1 MGCKMKSSVVFLI
14 LLLSLLSLPALLLA
28 QDTASITGTV
38 TDPTGAAIG
47 GAQVTVSNAEHGI
60 KRTTVSN
67 SDGEWSAPAL
77 TPGKYDLTVAAQ
89 GFKKYEVKGLILR
102 VAQKARVD
110 SSLQVGAS
118 STEITVEGSNVAQ
131 IETQSSEV
139 SGVVTGKE
147 ISQLELNGRNFTQL
161 VTLAPGV
168 TNQSGQDEAQVGVNG
183 NVAYSVNGGRTEY
196 NNWELDGG
204 DNLDNGSNTS
214 MNVYPSLEAIAEV
227 KVLTS
232 NYGAQY
238 GRNGSGTVEVETKS
252 GTNTFH
258 GSAYEFLRNDAFNA
272 NNYFNAGNPVPEYK
286 KHDFGYTI
294 GGPVYIPGLYNKNR
308 DKTFFFWSQEW
319 RRERTPAPT
328 NATRVPTTLERSGDF
343 SDVCPPANT
352 PFDTTTA
359 ANFPN
364 CPVTNPGSGNP
375 LMPAGTSPNWF
386 PGYKVPIDAANGAD
400 ALEQLIPPP
409 TSEANG
415 IGTWQAF
422 PISPTTW
429 REELIRIDHNFTSNW
444 RGMFRYIHDSWAT
457 VYPNPLWT
465 GGTSFPTLQTNF
477 SGPSVGMVARLTATL
492 SPTLLNEFVASYTT
506 DHINLTL
513 IGPWQRPAN
522 MTFGLFNNGGG
533 GKIAGIGLAGGAFDG
548 LSEDPGYIPNG
559 PLNSNPTYTYRDN
572 VTKIVGTHSLQFG
585 AYFTA
590 AQKNEIPQ
598 PGVSTNG
605 LLSFDAGNTAVTT
618 GNPFADLLMGNIS
631 QFQQQ
636 KSVIKTY
643 NRYKIFEPYFQDDWR
658 ASKRLTL
665 NLGLRLSLF
674 GTQRERYHNAW
685 NWDPAAYIAGAS
697 NLNPDGTLVSGANL
711 FNGWVQCGV
720 GKEPAG
726 CTKGHLFNPAPRIGF
741 AFDPKGDGRWAV
753 RGGYGVFFEHMN
765 ANEAGTG
772 ALEPQNPAT
781 LTVSVNSIGGYSNLV
796 PQTGTTATPLSVISL
811 PDQMHWPYVQQ
822 WHFDIE
828 HSLFKNTV
836 LTMGYVG
843 SKGTHLTRQYD
854 LNQVLPTPLSQ
865 NPYGIHEPMGVGIQQ
880 TTGGATECGTTTD
893 AYGVPIDGTTPSLIP
908 LPYAGPG
915 ALSPAVNAGIAVC
928 GVNPNPFRPFQGV
941 GGITRKDQTSSSVYH
956 AFQVNLR
963 KAVGSLLF
971 NLSYTLS
978 HSIDDSSSGGDLTIP
993 NTYNLEAYRASS
1005 NFDQRHSFTLS
1016 YVYDLPFF
1024 RAPGLA
1030 HSFLGGWQWSGIT
1043 LIQTGTPFTVTN
1055 GGFGGIPGDNAG
1067 VANTVAAN
1075 GVSSLPDRVGDP
1087 TSGVVQVANPG
1098 FGPAFFNPAAFV
1110 GPRGLTFGDEGRNS
1124 LTNPRRT
1131 NFDMALF
1138 KHFAVNERVGFE
1150 FRAEAFNVFNHT
1162 EFAWLGGGAG
1172 SAGGNSP
1179 FSSPTNTATCYGGPN
1194 FSAGD
1199 PSCVLPPDSPTST
1212 NQGSPFLR
1220 AASAHNPRILQLGL
1234 KFIF

>member
-1 MGCKMKSSVVFLI
+1 MGCKMKSSLVFLI
-14 LLLSLLSLPALLLA
+14 LLLSLLSAPATLLG
-28 QDTASITGTV
+28 QDTASLTGTV
-38 TDPTGAAIG
+38 TDPTGAAVAN
-47 GAQVTVSNAEHGI
+47 AQVTVTNAEHGI

-67 SDGEWSAPAL
+67 SDGEWAAPAL
-77 TPGKYDLTVAAQ
+77 TPGKYDLAVVAP
-89 GFKKYEVKGLILR
+89 GFKKYEVRGLILR

-161 VTLAPGV
+161 ITLAPGV

-328 NATRVPTTLERSGDF
+328 NATRVPTTLERGGDF

-352 PFDTTTA
+352 QFDTTTA

-375 LMPAGTSPNWF
+375 LMPPGTSPNWF
-386 PGYKVPIDAANGAD
+386 PGYKVPIDTANGAD

-477 SGPSVGMVARLTATL
+477 NGPSVGMVARLTATL

-533 GKIAGIGLAGGAFDG
+533 GKVAGIGLAGGAFDG

-643 NRYKIFEPYFQDDWR
+643 NRYKIFEPYFQDDWH

-726 CTKGHLFNPAPRIGF
+726 CTKGHLLNPAPRIGF

-865 NPYGIHEPMGVGIQQ
+865 NPYGIHEPIGVGIQQ
-880 TTGGATECGTTTD
+880 ATGGATECGTTTD

-915 ALSPAVNAGIAVC
+915 VLSPAVNAGIAVC

-971 NLSYTLS
+971 NLSYTFS

-1110 GPRGLTFGDEGRNS
+1110 APRGLTFGDEGRNS

>member
-1 MGCKMKSSVVFLI
+1 MKNRSVYLLCLMSI
-14 LLLSLLSLPALLLA
+14 LLAAWSLSA
-28 QDTASITGTV
+28 QESATLTGTV
-38 TDPTGAAIG
+38 ADPTGAAVPN
-47 GAQVTVSNAEHGI
+47 AQITVTNAEHGI
-60 KRTTVSN
+60 ARETVTNGDGVWTT
-67 SDGEWSAPAL
+67 PAL
-77 TPGKYDLTVAAQ
+77 PPGKYDLSVTAA
-89 GFKKYEVKGLILR
+89 GFKKYEVKGVILR

-110 SSLQVGAS
+110 TALQVGGTS
-118 STEITVEGSNVAQ
+118 SEITVEGATVAQ
-131 IETQSSEV
+131 VETQSSEV

-161 VTLAPGV
+161 ITLAPGV

-286 KHDFGYTI
+286 KHDFGYTF
-294 GGPVYIPGLYNKNR
+294 GGPVYIPGVYNKNR

-319 RRERTPAPT
+319 RRERTPAAT
-328 NATRVPTTLERSGDF
+328 NATIVPTTAERSGNF
-343 SDVCPPANT
+343 SDVCPAAGT
-352 PFDTTTA
+352 PYSTA
-359 ANFPN
+359 ESAQFPN
-364 CPVTNPGSGNP
+364 CPVTNPGNGNP
-375 LMPAGTSPNWF
+375 LMPAGPTNWF
-386 PGYKVPIDAANGAD
+386 PNYQVPIDTANGAD
-400 ALEQLIPPP
+400 ALEQLIPAP
-409 TSEANG
+409 TSESNG
-415 IGTWQAF
+415 VGIWQAF

-429 REELIRIDHNFTSNW
+429 REELIRVDHNFTGNW
-444 RGMFRYIHDSWAT
+444 RAMFRYIHDSWGT
-457 VYPNPLWT
+457 IYPNPLWT
-465 GGTSFPTLQTNF
+465 SGTSFPTLQTNF
-477 SGPSVGMVARLTATL
+477 NGPSVGMVARLTATL

-513 IGPWQRPAN
+513 VGPWQRPSN
-522 MTFGLFNNGGG
+522 MTFGLFPNGGG
-533 GKIAGIGLAGGAFDG
+533 GKISGIGLAGGPFNG
-548 LSEDPGYIPNG
+548 ISEDPGYIPNG

-572 VTKIVGTHSLQFG
+572 VTKVVGTHNLQFG

-605 LLSFDAGNTAVTT
+605 LLSFDASNSGVTT

-636 KSVIKTY
+636 KSVLKTY

-658 ASKRLTL
+658 VTHRLTL
-665 NLGLRLSLF
+665 NLGLRMSLF
-674 GTQRERYHNAW
+674 GTQREKYKNAW
-685 NWDPAAYIAGAS
+685 NWDPAAYVQGGS
-697 NLNPDGTLVSGANL
+697 DLNPDGTLVTGANQ

-726 CTKGHLFNPAPRIGF
+726 CTNGHLLNPAPRLGF
-741 AFDPKGDGRWAV
+741 AFDPKGDGHWAI

-781 LTVSVNSIGGYSNLV
+781 LTTSLTTIGGYSNLA
-796 PQTGTTATPLSVISL
+796 PQTGGALTPLSVISL
-811 PDQMHWPYVQQ
+811 PDQIHWPYVQQ
-822 WHFDIE
+822 WHLDVQ
-828 HSLFKNTV
+828 HDLYKNAV
-836 LTMGYVG
+836 LTVGYVG
-843 SKGTHLTRQYD
+843 SKGTHLSRQYD

-865 NPYGIHEPMGVGIQQ
+865 NPYGLHEPIGVGLNPAG
-880 TTGGATECGTTTD
+880 TAPSECGTGNNND
-893 AYGVPIDGTTPSLIP
+893 AYGVPSDGTTPSGTAIS
-908 LPYAGPG
+908 YAGPG
-915 ALSPAVNAGIAVC
+915 VLSPAVNAAIAVC
-928 GVNPNPFRPFQGV
+928 GVNPNPFRPYLGFA
-941 GGITRKDQTSSSVYH
+941 GIKRQDQTASSVYH
-956 AFQVNLR
+956 ALQINLR
-963 KAVGSLLF
+963 QSVGGLLF
-971 NLSYTLS
+971 NLSYTYS
-978 HSIDDSSSGGDLTIP
+978 HSIDDASSGGDLTLP
-993 NTYNLEAYRASS
+993 NTYNLNAYRANS

-1024 RAPGLA
+1024 KAPGLK
-1030 HSFLGGWQWSGIT
+1030 HTLLGGWQWSGIT

-1055 GGFGGIPGDNAG
+1055 GGFNGIPGDNAG
-1067 VANTVAAN
+1067 VSNTIAAN
-1075 GVSSLPDRVGDP
+1075 GVTSQPDIVGDP
-1087 TSGVVQVANPG
+1087 KSGIVQVPAAG

-1110 GPRGLTFGDEGRNS
+1110 APRGLTFGDVGRNS

-1138 KHFAVNERVGFE
+1138 KHFAINERVGFE

-1179 FSSPTNTATCYGGPN
+1179 FSSPTNSATCYGGSN

-1199 PSCVLPPDSPTST
+1199 SSCVDT
-1212 NQGSPFLR
+1212 GSPFLR
-1220 AASAHNPRILQLGL
+1220 AASAHNPRILQLGA

>member
-1 MGCKMKSSVVFLI
+1 MKSSLVFLI

-28 QDTASITGTV
+28 QDTASITGTI

-110 SSLQVGAS
+110 SPLQVGAS

-161 VTLAPGV
+161 ITLAPGV
-168 TNQSGQDEAQVGVNG
+168 TNQSGQDEGQVGVNG

-319 RRERTPAPT
+319 RRERTPAAT
-328 NATRVPTTLERSGDF
+328 NATVVPTTAERNGDF
-343 SDVCPPANT
+343 SDVCPVPGNYVPGTGAG
-352 PFDTTTA
+352 TTA
-359 ANFPN
+359 GDFPN
-364 CPVTNPGSGNP
+364 CPLTNPGNGNP
-375 LMPAGTSPNWF
+375 LMPAGPVGLFPNNR
-386 PGYKVPIDAANGAD
+386 VPIDTANGAD
-400 ALEQLIPPP
+400 ALEQLIPAP

-415 IGTWQAF
+415 VGTWQAF

-429 REELIRIDHNFTSNW
+429 REELIRVDHNFTSNW

-457 VYPNPLWT
+457 IYPNPLWT

-477 SGPSVGMVARLTATL
+477 NGPSVGMVARLTSTF

-513 IGPWQRPAN
+513 VGPWQRPAN
-522 MTFGLFNNGGG
+522 MTFGVFPNGGG
-533 GKIAGIGLAGGAFDG
+533 GKIAGIGLANGPFGGI
-548 LSEDPGYIPNG
+548 SEDPGYIPNG

-572 VTKIVGTHSLQFG
+572 VTKVAGTHNLQFG

-605 LLSFDAGNTAVTT
+605 LLTFDSSNSAVTT
-618 GNPFADLLMGNIS
+618 GNSFADLLMGNIS

-636 KSVIKTY
+636 KAVIKTY

-658 ASKRLTL
+658 ASHRLSL
-665 NLGLRLSLF
+665 NLGLRFSLF

-685 NWDPAAYIAGAS
+685 NWDPAAYVAGAS
-697 NLNPDGTLVSGANL
+697 NLNPDGTLVTGGNE

-720 GKEPAG
+720 GREPAG

-741 AFDPKGDGRWAV
+741 AFDPKGDGRWAL
-753 RGGYGVFFEHMN
+753 RGGYGIFFEHMN

-772 ALEPQNPAT
+772 ALEPQNPLT
-781 LTVSVNSIGGYSNLV
+781 LTTSVTTIGGYANLV
-796 PQTGTTATPLSVISL
+796 PQTAGSATPLSVISL
-811 PDQMHWPYVQQ
+811 PDQIHWPYVQQ
-822 WHFDIE
+822 WHLDLQ
-828 HSLFKNTV
+828 HDLFKNTV
-836 LTMGYVG
+836 ITVGYVG
-843 SKGTHLTRQYD
+843 SKGTHLSRQYD
-854 LNQVLPTPLSQ
+854 LNQVFPTPLSQ
-865 NPYGIHEPMGVGIQQ
+865 NPYGLHEPMGIG
-880 TTGGATECGTTTD
+880 TNSSTNLPTECGTTTD
-893 AYGVPIDGTTPSLIP
+893 AYLVPIDGTTPSGASLG
-908 LPYAGPG
+908 YAGPG
-915 ALSPAVNAGIAVC
+915 VLSPAVNAGIALC
-928 GVNPNPFRPFQGV
+928 GVNPNPFRPYVGV
-941 GGITRKDQTSSSVYH
+941 AGIKRQDQTASSVYH
-956 AFQVNLR
+956 ALQLSLR

-971 NLSYTLS
+971 NLSYTYS
-978 HSIDDSSSGGDLTIP
+978 HSIDDASSGGDLTLP
-993 NTYNLEAYRASS
+993 DTYNMEAYRASS
-1005 NFDQRHSFTLS
+1005 NYDQRHSFTLS

-1024 RAPGLA
+1024 KAPGLT

-1055 GGFGGIPGDNAG
+1055 GGGSGIPGDNAG
-1067 VANTVAAN
+1067 VANTIAAN
-1075 GVSSLPDRVGDP
+1075 GVQSLPDMVGDP
-1087 TSGVVQVANPG
+1087 RSGIVQTPAQG
-1098 FGPAFFNPAAFV
+1098 FGPLFFNPAAFV
-1110 GPRGLTFGDEGRNS
+1110 APRGLTFGDTGRNS

-1138 KHFAVNERVGFE
+1138 KHFAVTERASFE

-1179 FSSPTNTATCYGGPN
+1179 FSSPTNKATCYSGGTN
-1194 FSAGD
+1194 FSAD
-1199 PSCVLPPDSPTST
+1199 C
-1212 NQGSPFLR
+1212 GSPFMR
-1220 AASAHNPRILQLGL
+1220 AAAAHNPRILQLGA

>member
-1 MGCKMKSSVVFLI
+1 MKI
-14 LLLSLLSLPALLLA
+14 RQLLLCSLVSLLFASLCAVA
-28 QDTASITGTV
+28 QESATLTGTV
-38 TDPTGAAIG
+38 TDPTGAAVAN
-47 GAQVTVSNAEHGI
+47 AQIKVANAEHGI
-60 KRTTVSN
+60 ERSTVSN
-67 SDGEWSAPAL
+67 GAGEWATPALPPGTYDLSISAP
-77 TPGKYDLTVAAQ
+77 
-89 GFKKYEVKGLILR
+89 GFKKYEVRGVILR

-110 SSLQVGAS
+110 TALQVGAA
-118 STEITVEGSNVAQ
+118 STEVTVEGSTVAQ
-131 IETQSSEV
+131 VETQSSEV

-161 VTLAPGV
+161 ITLAPGV

-272 NNYFNAGNPVPEYK
+272 NNWFNAGNPIPEYK

-294 GGPVYIPGLYNKNR
+294 GGPVYIPGVYNRNR

-319 RRERTPAPT
+319 RRERTPAAT
-328 NATRVPTTLERSGDF
+328 NATIVPTTLERSGDF
-343 SDVCPPANT
+343 SDVCPAPGST
-352 PFDTTTA
+352 YVPGTGTGTTS
-359 ANFPN
+359 NDFPN
-364 CPVTNPGSGNP
+364 CPITNPTNGNP
-375 LMPAGTSPNWF
+375 LMPAGPAGFFPNN
-386 PGYKVPIDAANGAD
+386 KVPIDTANGAD
-400 ALEQLIPPP
+400 ALEQLIPAP
-409 TSEANG
+409 TTESNG
-415 IGTWQAF
+415 VGTWQAF

-429 REELIRIDHNFTSNW
+429 REELIRVDHNFTSNW
-444 RGMFRYIHDSWAT
+444 RGMFRYIHDSWST
-457 VYPNPLWT
+457 LYPNPLWT

-477 SGPSVGMVARLTATL
+477 NGPSVGMVARLTATL

-513 IGPWQRPAN
+513 VGPWQRPAN

-572 VTKIVGTHSLQFG
+572 VTKVVGTHNLQFG

-605 LLSFDAGNTAVTT
+605 LLSFDAGNSGVTT

-631 QFQQQ
+631 NFQQQ

-658 ASKRLTL
+658 VTRQLTL

-674 GTQRERYHNAW
+674 GTQREKYKNAW
-685 NWDPAAYIAGAS
+685 NWDPAAYVGGAS
-697 NLNPDGTLVSGANL
+697 DLNPDGTLVSGANE

-720 GKEPAG
+720 GREPAG

-741 AFDPKGDGRWAV
+741 AFDPKGDGRWAL
-753 RGGYGVFFEHMN
+753 RGGYGIFFEHMN

-781 LTVSVNSIGGYSNLV
+781 LTTTVRSIGGYANIV
-796 PQTGTTATPLSVISL
+796 PQTGGTATPLSVISL
-811 PDQMHWPYVQQ
+811 PDQIHWPYVQQ
-822 WHFDIE
+822 WHLDIQ
-828 HSLFKNTV
+828 HDLLKNTV
-836 LTMGYVG
+836 LTVGYVG
-843 SKGTHLTRQYD
+843 SKGTHLSRQYD
-854 LNQVLPTPLSQ
+854 LNQLFPTPASE
-865 NPYGIHEPMGVGIQQ
+865 NPYGLHEPMGVGVDPVSQ
-880 TTGGATECGTTTD
+880 GPTECGSGNNTD
-893 AYGVPIDGTTPSLIP
+893 AYGVPSDSTTPSFAP
-908 LPYAGPG
+908 LAYAGPG
-915 ALSPAVNAGIAVC
+915 ILSPAVNAAIAVC
-928 GVNPNPFRPFQGV
+928 GVNPDPFRPYVGV
-941 GGITRKDQTSSSVYH
+941 GGIKRVDQMSSSIYH
-956 AFQVNLR
+956 ALQFNLR
-963 KAVGSLLF
+963 QSVGSLLF
-971 NLSYTLS
+971 NLAYTYS
-978 HSIDDSSSGGDLTIP
+978 HSIDDASSGGDLTIP
-993 NTYNLEAYRASS
+993 DAYNFAAYRASS
-1005 NFDQRHSFTLS
+1005 NFDQRHSFSLS

-1024 RAPGLA
+1024 KKPGLV
-1030 HSFLGGWQWSGIT
+1030 HTLLGGWQWSGIT
-1043 LIQTGTPFTVTN
+1043 FVQTGTPFTVTN
-1055 GGFGGIPGDNAG
+1055 GGGNGVPGDTAG
-1067 VANTVAAN
+1067 VANTIAAN
-1075 GVSSLPDRVGDP
+1075 GVPSQPDTVADP
-1087 TSGVVQVANPG
+1087 KAGIVQNSVPSFGPIYFNPG
-1098 FGPAFFNPAAFV
+1098 AFV
-1110 GPRGLTFGDEGRNS
+1110 APRGLTFGNTGRNT
-1124 LTNPRRT
+1124 LVNPRRT

-1138 KHFAVNERVGFE
+1138 KHFAITERASFE

-1179 FSSPTNTATCYGGPN
+1179 FSSPTNTATCYGGAN
-1194 FSAGD
+1194 FSAD
-1199 PSCVLPPDSPTST
+1199 C
-1212 NQGSPFLR
+1212 GSPFLR
-1220 AASAHNPRILQLGL
+1220 AAAAHNARILQLGAKL
-1234 KFIF
+1234 IF

>member
-1 MGCKMKSSVVFLI
+1 MKACAVVF
-14 LLLSLLSLPALLLA
+14 ALY
-28 QDTASITGTV
+28 ASILFASIPVSAQESATLTGTV
-38 TDPTGAAIG
+38 TDPTGATVPN
-47 GAQVTVSNAEHGI
+47 AQVSVNNAEHGI
-60 KRTTVSN
+60 KRTTLSN
-67 SDGEWSAPAL
+67 GDGVWATPAL
-77 TPGKYDLTVAAQ
+77 PPGKYDLEVRAP
-89 GFKKYEVKGLILR
+89 GFKKYEIKGVILR

-110 SSLQVGAS
+110 TTLEVGGATS
-118 STEITVEGSNVAQ
+118 EVSVEGSTVAQ
-131 IETQSSEV
+131 VETQSSEV

-272 NNYFNAGNPVPEYK
+272 NNWFNAGNPVPEYK

-294 GGPVYIPGLYNKNR
+294 GGPVYIPGVYNKNR

-319 RRERTPAPT
+319 RRERTPAAT
-328 NATRVPTTLERSGDF
+328 NATIVPTTAERGGDF
-343 SDVCPPANT
+343 SDVCPAPGNYV
-352 PFDTTTA
+352 PGKGSGTTA
-359 ANFPN
+359 GDFPN
-364 CPVTNPGSGNP
+364 CPITNPTNGNP
-375 LMPAGTSPNWF
+375 LMPGGPVGLFPNNR
-386 PGYKVPIDAANGAD
+386 VPIDTAHGAD
-400 ALEQLIPPP
+400 ALENLIPAP

-429 REELIRIDHNFTSNW
+429 REELIRVDHNFTSNW
-444 RGMFRYIHDSWAT
+444 RGMFRYIHDSWGT
-457 VYPNPLWT
+457 IFPNPLWT

-477 SGPSVGMVARLTATL
+477 NGPSVGMVARLTSTF

-506 DHINLTL
+506 DHINLVL
-513 IGPWQRPAN
+513 IGPWQRPSS
-522 MTFGLFNNGGG
+522 MTFGLFPNGGG
-533 GKIAGIGLAGGAFDG
+533 GKIAGISLASGPFGGIG
-548 LSEDPGYIPNG
+548 EDPGYIPNG

-572 VTKIVGTHSLQFG
+572 VTKVAGTHNLQFG

-598 PGVSTNG
+598 PSISTNG
-605 LLSFDAGNTAVTT
+605 QLTFDSSNSAVTT
-618 GNPFADLLMGNIS
+618 GNSFADLLMGNIS

-658 ASKRLTL
+658 ASHRLTL
-665 NLGLRLSLF
+665 NLGLRMSLF
-674 GTQRERYHNAW
+674 GTQREKYKHAF
-685 NWDPAAYIAGAS
+685 NWDPAAYVAGAS
-697 NLNPDGTLVSGANL
+697 NLNPDGTLVAGGNQL
-711 FNGWVQCGV
+711 NGWVQCGV
-720 GKEPAG
+720 GREPTG
-726 CTKGHLFNPAPRIGF
+726 CTRGHLLNAAPRLGF
-741 AFDPKGDGRWAV
+741 AFDPKGDGRWAI
-753 RGGYGVFFEHMN
+753 RGGYGIFFEHMN

-781 LTVSVNSIGGYSNLV
+781 LTTAVFTIGGYANLV
-796 PQTGTTATPLSVISL
+796 PQASGTLTPLSVISL
-811 PDQMHWPYVQQ
+811 PDQIHWPYVQQ
-822 WHFDIE
+822 WHFDVQ
-828 HSLFKNTV
+828 HDFTRSTV
-836 LTMGYVG
+836 LTIGYVG
-843 SKGTHLTRQYD
+843 SKGTHLTRRYD
-854 LNQVLPTPLSQ
+854 LNEVHPTPLSQ
-865 NPYGIHEPMGVGIQQ
+865 NPYGLHEPMGVG
-880 TTGGATECGTTTD
+880 TNSTSGGSTECGSGTSND
-893 AYGVPIDGTTPSLIP
+893 AYGVPTDGTTPSGASLG
-908 LPYAGPG
+908 YAGPG
-915 ALSPAVNAGIAVC
+915 VLSPAVNAAIALC
-928 GVNPNPFRPFQGV
+928 GVNANPFRPYVGV
-941 GGITRKDQTSSSVYH
+941 GGIQRQDQTASSVYH
-956 AFQVNLR
+956 AMQVSLR
-963 KAVGSLLF
+963 RAVGSLLF
-971 NLSYTLS
+971 NLSYTYS
-978 HSIDDSSSGGDLTIP
+978 HSIDDASSGGDLTIP
-993 NTYNLEAYRASS
+993 DTYNMEAYRASS

-1024 RAPGLA
+1024 KAPGKL
-1030 HSFLGGWQWSGIT
+1030 HTFLGGWQWSGIT

-1055 GGFGGIPGDNAG
+1055 GGGSGVPGDNAG

-1075 GVSSLPDRVGDP
+1075 GVQSTPDVVADP
-1087 TSGVVQVANPG
+1087 NSGVSRSHSPG
-1098 FGPAFFNPAAFV
+1098 FGPLFYNPGAFAA
-1110 GPRGLTFGDEGRNS
+1110 PRGLTFGDAGRNS
-1124 LTNPRRT
+1124 LVNPRRT

-1138 KHFAVNERVGFE
+1138 KHFAVTERTSFE

-1162 EFAWLGGGAG
+1162 QFAWLGGGAG
-1172 SAGGNSP
+1172 SAAGNSP
-1179 FSSPTNTATCYGGPN
+1179 FSSPTNKATCYSGPN
-1194 FSAGD
+1194 FSAD
-1199 PSCVLPPDSPTST
+1199 C
-1212 NQGSPFLR
+1212 GSPFFR
-1220 AASAHNPRILQLGL
+1220 AAAAHNSRILQLGA

>member
-1 MGCKMKSSVVFLI
+1 
-14 LLLSLLSLPALLLA
+14 
-28 QDTASITGTV
+28 
-38 TDPTGAAIG
+38 
-47 GAQVTVSNAEHGI
+47 
-60 KRTTVSN
+60 
-67 SDGEWSAPAL
+67 
-77 TPGKYDLTVAAQ
+77 
-89 GFKKYEVKGLILR
+89 
-102 VAQKARVD
+102 
-110 SSLQVGAS
+110 
-118 STEITVEGSNVAQ
+118 
-131 IETQSSEV
+131 
-139 SGVVTGKE
+139 
-147 ISQLELNGRNFTQL
+147 
-161 VTLAPGV
+161 
-168 TNQSGQDEAQVGVNG
+168 
-183 NVAYSVNGGRTEY
+183 
-196 NNWELDGG
+196 
-204 DNLDNGSNTS
+204 
-214 MNVYPSLEAIAEV
+214 
-227 KVLTS
+227 
-232 NYGAQY
+232 
-238 GRNGSGTVEVETKS
+238 
-252 GTNTFH
+252 
-258 GSAYEFLRNDAFNA
+258 
-272 NNYFNAGNPVPEYK
+272 
-286 KHDFGYTI
+286 
-294 GGPVYIPGLYNKNR
+294 
-308 DKTFFFWSQEW
+308 
-319 RRERTPAPT
+319 
-328 NATRVPTTLERSGDF
+328 
-343 SDVCPPANT
+343 
-352 PFDTTTA
+352 
-359 ANFPN
+359 
-364 CPVTNPGSGNP
+364 
-375 LMPAGTSPNWF
+375 
-386 PGYKVPIDAANGAD
+386 
-400 ALEQLIPPP
+400 
-409 TSEANG
+409 
-415 IGTWQAF
+415 
-422 PISPTTW
+422 
-429 REELIRIDHNFTSNW
+429 
-444 RGMFRYIHDSWAT
+444 MFRYIHDSWAT
-457 VYPNPLWT
+457 IYPNPLWT

-477 SGPSVGMVARLTATL
+477 NGPSVGMVARLTATL

-533 GKIAGIGLAGGAFDG
+533 GKVAGIGLAGGAFDG

-618 GNPFADLLMGNIS
+618 GNSFADLLMGNIS

-643 NRYKIFEPYFQDDWR
+643 NRYKIFEPYFQDDWH

-685 NWDPAAYIAGAS
+685 NWDPAAYVPGAS
-697 NLNPDGTLVSGANL
+697 NLNPDGTLADGANL

-726 CTKGHLFNPAPRIGF
+726 CTKGHLLNPAPRIGF
-741 AFDPKGDGRWAV
+741 AFDPKGDGRWAL

-781 LTVSVNSIGGYSNLV
+781 LTVSVNSIGGYSNLI

-811 PDQMHWPYVQQ
+811 PDQMRWPYVQQ

-836 LTMGYVG
+836 LTVGYVG

-854 LNQVLPTPLSQ
+854 QNQVLPTPLSQ
-865 NPYGIHEPMGVGIQQ
+865 NPYGIHEPMGVGIQE

-893 AYGVPIDGTTPSLIP
+893 AYGVPIDGTTPSLTP

-915 ALSPAVNAGIAVC
+915 VLSPAVNAAIAVC
-928 GVNPNPFRPFQGV
+928 GVNANPFRPFQGV
-941 GGITRKDQTSSSVYH
+941 GGITRKDQTASSVYH
-956 AFQVNLR
+956 ALQLNLR

-971 NLSYTLS
+971 NLSYTFS
-978 HSIDDSSSGGDLTIP
+978 HSIDDSSSGGDLTFP

-1024 RAPGLA
+1024 RARGLA
-1030 HSFLGGWQWSGIT
+1030 HSLLGGWQWSGIT
-1043 LIQTGTPFTVTN
+1043 IIQTGTPFTVTN
-1055 GGFGGIPGDNAG
+1055 GGFGGVPGDNAG
-1067 VANTVAAN
+1067 VSNTVAAN

-1087 TSGVVQVANPG
+1087 TTGVLQVANPG

-1110 GPRGLTFGDEGRNS
+1110 APRGLTFGNEGRNS

-1150 FRAEAFNVFNHT
+1150 FRAEAFNIFNHN

-1199 PSCVLPPDSPTST
+1199 PSCVLPPDSPTSS

-1220 AASAHNPRILQLGL
+1220 AASAHNSRILQLGL
-1234 KFIF
+1234 KFMF

>member
-1 MGCKMKSSVVFLI
+1 MGCKMKSSLVFLI

-28 QDTASITGTV
+28 QDTASITGTI

-47 GAQVTVSNAEHGI
+47 GAQVTVSNAEHGF

-67 SDGEWSAPAL
+67 SDGEWSTPAL

-110 SSLQVGAS
+110 SPLQVGAS

-161 VTLAPGV
+161 ITLAPGV

-319 RRERTPAPT
+319 RRERTPAAT
-328 NATRVPTTLERSGDF
+328 NATVVPTTAERNGDF
-343 SDVCPPANT
+343 SDVCPVPGNYVPGTGAG
-352 PFDTTTA
+352 TTA
-359 ANFPN
+359 GDFPN
-364 CPVTNPGSGNP
+364 CPLTNPGNGNP
-375 LMPAGTSPNWF
+375 LMPAGPVGLFPNNR
-386 PGYKVPIDAANGAD
+386 VPIDTANGAD
-400 ALEQLIPPP
+400 ALEQLIPAP

-415 IGTWQAF
+415 VGTWQAF

-429 REELIRIDHNFTSNW
+429 REELIRVDHNFTSNW

-457 VYPNPLWT
+457 IYPNPLWT

-477 SGPSVGMVARLTATL
+477 NGPSVGMVARLTSTF

-513 IGPWQRPAN
+513 VGPWQRPAN
-522 MTFGLFNNGGG
+522 MTFGVFPNGGG
-533 GKIAGIGLAGGAFDG
+533 GKIAGIGLANGPFGGIA
-548 LSEDPGYIPNG
+548 EDPGYIPNG

-572 VTKIVGTHSLQFG
+572 VTKVAGTHNLQFG

-605 LLSFDAGNTAVTT
+605 LLTFDSTNSAVTT
-618 GNPFADLLMGNIS
+618 GNSFADLLMGNIS

-636 KSVIKTY
+636 KAVIKTY

-658 ASKRLTL
+658 ASHRLTL
-665 NLGLRLSLF
+665 NLGLRLSMF
-674 GTQRERYHNAW
+674 GTQREKYKNAW
-685 NWDPAAYIAGAS
+685 NWDPAAYVPGAS
-697 NLNPDGTLVSGANL
+697 DLNPDGTLVAGGNE

-741 AFDPKGDGRWAV
+741 AFDPKGDGRWAL

-781 LTVSVNSIGGYSNLV
+781 LTTTVFSIGGYSNLV
-796 PQTGTTATPLSVISL
+796 SQPGGSLTPLSVISL
-811 PDQMHWPYVQQ
+811 PDQIHWPYVQQ
-822 WHFDIE
+822 WHLDVQ
-828 HSLFKNTV
+828 HDLYKNTV
-836 LTMGYVG
+836 LTIGYVG
-843 SKGTHLTRQYD
+843 SKGTHLSRQYD
-854 LNQVLPTPLSQ
+854 LNEVHPTPLSQ
-865 NPYGIHEPMGVGIQQ
+865 NPYGLHEPMGVATNS
-880 TTGGATECGTTTD
+880 TTSLPTECGTTTD
-893 AYGVPIDGTTPSLIP
+893 AYGIPVDGTTPSGTA

-915 ALSPAVNAGIAVC
+915 VLSPAVNAAIALC
-928 GVNPNPFRPFQGV
+928 GAIPDPFRPYVGV
-941 GGITRKDQTSSSVYH
+941 GGIKRQDQTASSVYH
-956 AFQVNLR
+956 ALQLSLR

-971 NLSYTLS
+971 NLSYTYS
-978 HSIDDSSSGGDLTIP
+978 HSIDDASSGGDLTIP
-993 NTYNLEAYRASS
+993 DTYNMAAYRARS

-1024 RAPGLA
+1024 KAPGLT
-1030 HSFLGGWQWSGIT
+1030 HTLLGGWQWSGIT
-1043 LIQTGTPFTVTN
+1043 VIQTGTPFTVTN
-1055 GGFGGIPGDNAG
+1055 GGGSGVPGDNAG
-1067 VANTVAAN
+1067 VANTIAAN
-1075 GVSSLPDRVGDP
+1075 GVPSQPDIVADP
-1087 TSGVVQVANPG
+1087 KSGIAQAPVQG
-1098 FGPAFFNPAAFV
+1098 FGPLFFNPAAFV
-1110 GPRGLTFGDEGRNS
+1110 APRGLTFGDVGRNT
-1124 LTNPRRT
+1124 LANPRRT

-1138 KHFAVNERVGFE
+1138 KHFAMTERMSFE
-1150 FRAEAFNVFNHT
+1150 FRAEAFNVFNHN

-1179 FSSPTNTATCYGGPN
+1179 FSSPTNSATCYGGTN
-1194 FSAGD
+1194 FSAD
-1199 PSCVLPPDSPTST
+1199 C
-1212 NQGSPFLR
+1212 GSPFLR
-1220 AASAHNPRILQLGL
+1220 AASAHNPRILQLGA

>member
-1 MGCKMKSSVVFLI
+1 MGCKMKSSLVCLI
-14 LLLSLLSLPALLLA
+14 LLLSLLSAPATLLG
-28 QDTASITGTV
+28 QDTASLTGTV
-38 TDPTGAAIG
+38 TDPTGAAVAN
-47 GAQVTVSNAEHGI
+47 AQVTVTNAEHGI

-67 SDGEWSAPAL
+67 SDGEWAAPAL
-77 TPGKYDLTVAAQ
+77 TPGKYDLAVVAP
-89 GFKKYEVKGLILR
+89 GFKKYEVRGLILR

-161 VTLAPGV
+161 ITLAPGV

-294 GGPVYIPGLYNKNR
+294 GGPVYIPGVYNKNR

-328 NATRVPTTLERSGDF
+328 NATRVPTTLERGGDF

-375 LMPAGTSPNWF
+375 LMPPGTSPNWF
-386 PGYKVPIDAANGAD
+386 PGYKVPIDTANGAD

-477 SGPSVGMVARLTATL
+477 NGPSVGMVARLTATL

-533 GKIAGIGLAGGAFDG
+533 GKVAGIGLAGGAFDG

-643 NRYKIFEPYFQDDWR
+643 NRYKIFEPYFQDDWH

-726 CTKGHLFNPAPRIGF
+726 CTKGHLLNPAPRIGF

-865 NPYGIHEPMGVGIQQ
+865 NPYGIHEPIGVGIQQ
-880 TTGGATECGTTTD
+880 ATGGATECGTTTD

-915 ALSPAVNAGIAVC
+915 VLSPAVNAGIAVC

-971 NLSYTLS
+971 NLSYTFS

-1110 GPRGLTFGDEGRNS
+1110 APRGLTFGDEGRNS